1 MRKGKVIMRISLKQ
15 TKKAVIGTVAIWV
28 FGLMVLFQANPPTAL
43 SSVDHIATL
52 YAAKC
57 ASCHAK
63 DGSGNTAAG
72 KSLKLRDLRSA
83 EVQAQSDDQLFN
95 VTAKG
100 KGKMPKYEKSLG
112 ADKCKQLVTYIRHL
126 GGK

>member
-1 MRKGKVIMRISLKQ
+1 MRISLKQ
-15 TKKAVIGTVAIWV
+15 TKKAVIGTAAIWV
-28 FGLMVLFQANPPTAL
+28 IGLMVLFQANAPTAL
-43 SSVDHIATL
+43 SAADDGATL

-72 KSLKLRDLRSA
+72 KSLKARDLRSA

-95 VTAKG
+95 IIAKG
-100 KGKMPKYEKSLG
+100 KGKMPAYEKSLG
-112 ADKCKQLVTYIRHL
+112 ADKCKQLVAVIRHL

>member
-1 MRKGKVIMRISLKQ
+1 MRISLKQ
-15 TKKAVIGTVAIWV
+15 TKKAVIWTAAIWV
-28 FGLMVLFQANPPTAL
+28 LGLMVLFQANSTTVL
-43 SSVDHIATL
+43 SAADDGAAL

-63 DGSGNTAAG
+63 DGSGNTAPG
-72 KSLKLRDLRSA
+72 KSLKVRDLRSA
-83 EVQAQSDDQLFN
+83 EVQKQSDDQLFN
-95 VTAKG
+95 IIAKG
-100 KGKMPKYEKSLG
+100 KGKMPKYETSLG

>member
-1 MRKGKVIMRISLKQ
+1 MRISLKQ
-15 TKKAVIGTVAIWV
+15 TKKAVIGAGVIWV
-28 FGLMVLFQANPPTAL
+28 LGLMVMVQANSPTAL
-43 SSVDHIATL
+43 SAAGDGATL

-63 DGSGNTAAG
+63 DGSGNTTPG

-83 EVQAQSDDQLFN
+83 EVQSSDQLLN
-95 VTAKG
+95 IIAKG
-100 KGKMPKYEKSLG
+100 KGKMPGYEKSLG
-112 ADKCKQLVTYIRHL
+112 ADKCKQLETYIRSL